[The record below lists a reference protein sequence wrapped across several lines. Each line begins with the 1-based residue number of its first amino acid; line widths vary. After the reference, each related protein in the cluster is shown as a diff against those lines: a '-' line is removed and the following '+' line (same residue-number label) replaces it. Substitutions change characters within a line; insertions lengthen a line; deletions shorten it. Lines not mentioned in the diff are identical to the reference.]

1 MVIEIVADVRI
12 VVIITG
18 PIAYNSHH
26 IRAEEIPVYSTGV
39 NEIFSIIRSI
49 VPLVEAEL
57 SQARLSEEDEKVSK
71 RQRRYLSS
79 GEYQISD
86 ILNHFWLI
94 FLFQD

>member
-1 MVIEIVADVRI
+1 MVILLRSLNMTCLTLIQNTRTDDVSATSCFS
-12 VVIITG
+12 VFITG
-18 PIAYNSHH
+18 
-26 IRAEEIPVYSTGV
+26 
-39 NEIFSIIRSI
+39 
-49 VPLVEAEL
+49 VEAEL

-86 ILNHFWLI
+86 ILNHFWLT

>member
-39 NEIFSIIRSI
+39 NEIFSIIRSMYS
-49 VPLVEAEL
+49 AFSRSRTL
-57 SQARLSEEDEKVSK
+57 SGKIE
-71 RQRRYLSS
+71 
-79 GEYQISD
+79 
-86 ILNHFWLI
+86 
-94 FLFQD
+94 

>member
-39 NEIFSIIRSI
+39 NEIFSIIKSMYSDFSRSRT
-49 VPLVEAEL
+49 L
-57 SQARLSEEDEKVSK
+57 SCKIE
-71 RQRRYLSS
+71 
-79 GEYQISD
+79 
-86 ILNHFWLI
+86 
-94 FLFQD
+94 